1 MTPDFE
7 FWDKYFGGDV
17 KLLKEQMLVS
27 FNKRDVA
34 ARHNALIKDAFVQID
49 RRRDGEGADNN
60 FEEGS
65 NKFFVNWMYPVYRS
79 YYLDMAVEVEAAL
92 DKEYFNNRYSLLHPG
107 PVCENSYVV
116 YYRFT
121 FKLADWII
129 QNINRNILMMKDPS
143 DLSELD
149 DVTQMFDAPAFW
161 EFEITDKYFNDF
173 LEYRKRGITGIL
185 TGFKNLIDD
194 ECENFLKY
202 LGLDDYIAAHK
213 HRGT

>member
-17 KLLKEQMLVS
+17 KLLKEQMLRR
-27 FNKRDVA
+27 FNNRDVVVR
-34 ARHNALIKDAFVQID
+34 RHVSIEDAFAQID
-49 RRRDGEGADNN
+49 RRRDIEETDNN

-65 NKFFVNWMYPVYRS
+65 NKFFINWMYPVYRS

-92 DKEYFNNRYSLLHPG
+92 DKEYFNNRYSLLRPG
-107 PVCENSYVV
+107 PVCGNSYVV
-116 YYRFT
+116 DYRFT

-149 DVTQMFDAPAFW
+149 DVTQMFEAPAFW

-173 LEYRKRGITGIL
+173 LEYRKLGITGIL
-185 TGFKNLIDD
+185 TGFKNLIGD
-194 ECENFLKY
+194 ECGNFLKY
-202 LGLDDYIAAHK
+202 LGLDDYIAALK